1 MLYEVI
7 TWLNTENIFGL
18 NHLNMLPIDNEFR
31 LLYASYFLLYSFI
44 IYKIITE
51 TRSNKIRLTVF
62 LIISFLLNIVL
73 FSDSE
78 NFTGGGSLVV
88 LFYSG
93 FLFIITLL
101 TIIINLFII
110 NRKRKTM
117 HNIGYK
123 WWLGLS
129 NHPNSLCLC
138 FLKIRKYFL
147 YIWFIQC

>member
-1 MLYEVI
+1 
-7 TWLNTENIFGL
+7 
-18 NHLNMLPIDNEFR
+18 MLPIDNEFR

-123 WWLGLS
+123 
-129 NHPNSLCLC
+129 
-138 FLKIRKYFL
+138 
-147 YIWFIQC
+147 